1 MTHSAEV
8 GSPRDTSEVPLVS
21 AFHRPLMLVPI
32 ALAASLAATVGA
44 ASAAEPRDPAG
55 GEWLFREG
63 RALMKKGDFL
73 SACPK
78 LEESLRLDP
87 AVGTL
92 MNLAECEERIG
103 RTASAWQRW
112 GAAADQLPV
121 RDRRRETALG
131 RARTLEK
138 GLARLTI
145 KLGAS
150 APPTARVLRD
160 GLLLGEP
167 SLGVPLPVDPGIHW
181 IVVTAPGREGREVQ
195 VRLEVGEQR
204 VVEVEPGASTPRPRA
219 VTAGTP
225 PATGADLI
233 TPFPAVDL
241 SAAAASR
248 PARGGRAMAVGYL
261 LVAGGAAALATGGY
275 FALQALAARRDAR
288 AACTEAGGV
297 ERCWSNAAVPLDR
310 DRRASLLADVGFV
323 VGALAGAGGVYL
335 LVRESRS
342 RSSSSSSPSA
352 ATWSPGV
359 RAMVGV
365 GRVELAGTF

>member
-8 GSPRDTSEVPLVS
+8 GSPRETLAVPLVPV
-21 AFHRPLMLVPI
+21 FHLLFAPC
-32 ALAASLAATVGA
+32 ALAVLLAATSA
-44 ASAAEPRDPAG
+44 AAEPRDPAG

-112 GAAADQLPV
+112 GAAADQLPG

-138 GLARLTI
+138 SLARLTV
-145 KLGAS
+145 KLGAT
-150 APPTARVLRD
+150 APATARVLRD
-160 GLLLGEP
+160 GVLLGDP

-204 VVEVEPGASTPRPRA
+204 VVEVEPGAP
-219 VTAGTP
+219 TP
-225 PATGADLI
+225 PRRTQSAAPAATLI
-233 TPFPAVDL
+233 PPFPEVDL
-241 SAAAASR
+241 SAAGNR
-248 PARGGRAMAVGYL
+248 PVRAERTRALGYL
-261 LVAGGAAALATGGY
+261 LVAGGAAALGTGGY

-288 AACTEAGGV
+288 AACTEVQGV
-297 ERCWSNAAVPLDR
+297 ERCWSSAAMPLDQ
-310 DRRASLLADVGFV
+310 DRRASLFADVGFGM
-323 VGALAGAGGVYL
+323 GAAAVAGGLYLLLSRGAAPPAGA
-335 LVRESRS
+335 
-342 RSSSSSSPSA
+342 
-352 ATWSPGV
+352 V
-359 RAMVGV
+359 RAMIGP